1 MADRAEVAKDSSSCM
16 PREQEQGVAGGV
28 GSRLG
33 GRPRRHPL
41 SSSSLL

>member
-1 MADRAEVAKDSSSCM
+1 MADGAEVAKDSRSCM
-16 PREQEQGVAGGV
+16 PREREQGVAGGV

-33 GRPRRHPL
+33 GRPRRHPP

>member
-1 MADRAEVAKDSSSCM
+1 MADGTEVAKDSRSCM
-16 PREQEQGVAGGV
+16 PRETQGVAGGV